1 MKKLLLISF
10 LALLCAFNLA
20 SAKTTYSIELD
31 IDIFRYEVDK
41 LSEYQRKISLDLRNY
56 YRELTDV
63 GLNLE
68 QFMQVAYVYS
78 KDNTD
83 SKNSLNLCSK
93 KITSNDKYVQIFY
106 TSNSN
111 WDSSRHHYR
120 VKSFNYLIEGDD
132 AKKLSLLDICIPKEA
147 MEKLLHKAFLNIK
160 NYVDFYQEP
169 AHYTDYEKFD
179 EYKELF
185 LRDPSF
191 ILSKDS
197 IILVLP
203 VPMSTVWHA
212 VSELSYEEAKDF
224 LNLSLIK
231 KLELSEI
238 IDMRDI
244 YTQIYKR
251 TTL

>member
-1 MKKLLLISF
+1 MKKLLITLC
-10 LALLCAFNLA
+10 LALFLSFNLA
-20 SAKTTYSIELD
+20 TAKTTYSIELD
-31 IDIFRYEVDK
+31 VDIFEYEVDK

-63 GLNLE
+63 GWNLE
-68 QFMQVAYVYS
+68 QFMQVAYMYS

-83 SKNSLNLCSK
+83 SKNVLNLCSK

-111 WDSSRHHYR
+111 WDSSKYHYNT
-120 VKSFNYLIEGDD
+120 KSFNYLIEGDD
-132 AKKLSLLDICIPKEA
+132 AKKLSLLDICISKEA

-160 NYVDFYQEP
+160 NYVRLYQETLD
-169 AHYTDYEKFD
+169 YIDYEKFD

-203 VPMSTVWHA
+203 IRRARVWNA
-212 VSELSYEEAKDF
+212 VSELSYEQAKDL

-244 YTQIYKR
+244 YNQIYKR